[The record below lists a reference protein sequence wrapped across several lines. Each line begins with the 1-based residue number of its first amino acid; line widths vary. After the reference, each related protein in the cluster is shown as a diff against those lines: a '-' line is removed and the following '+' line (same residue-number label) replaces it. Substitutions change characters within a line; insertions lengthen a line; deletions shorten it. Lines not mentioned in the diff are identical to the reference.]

1 MTVTEA
7 PPDRVDTATVASRLR
22 DRARRSPQ
30 GVALRDK
37 QLGIWREITF
47 EQYWESALTV
57 AHGLL
62 ALGIEAGDRVAVH
75 SENRPEW
82 VVTDVA
88 SVAVRAASMG
98 LYPTNPAPEVQYL
111 LADSGASVLIAEDQE
126 QVDKALSVKGD
137 LPDLEHIIYIE
148 PRGIRH
154 LYDDPMLMS
163 WPDFLELG
171 RRHRETHPR
180 AVAELMAA
188 AEPDDLATLVYTSGT
203 TGPPKGAML
212 SVANVEF
219 ASEIGS
225 GVNGFVDPTLDQDD
239 FIISYLP
246 LCHVYE
252 RAFSVWFAIAS
263 GATVNFAESIDTIQ
277 QDLREV
283 QPTVFQSVP
292 RIYERMY
299 AAVLVRSSSASLL
312 KRLNFAVWM
321 KVSDRIGR
329 KLVEREGTHS
339 VMTRL
344 QYGLGWIFL
353 YRAIKE
359 RLGLRRCRHA
369 ISAAAPIVPEI
380 LRFFMGIGV
389 GLHEAYGMTENST
402 IATAN
407 RLRRVKLGTVGE
419 ALPGVELR
427 IDEES
432 GEILTRHPGTFVGY
446 WNKPD
451 ATALTIDSDGWL
463 HTGDVGE
470 WVDGTHLKIVDRMK
484 DIIITA
490 GGKNISPSELENLL
504 KTSPYINEA
513 VVIGD
518 RRKFVSAVIAIEFD
532 VVSKWAQAKQIPH
545 TTFKDLTEKPEV
557 RDLIE
562 RAVRDA
568 NEKLAG
574 VEQIKKFVFFPKQL
588 DEDDGELTATQ
599 KVKRAAIEDQFDDL
613 IDGMYQ

>member
-111 LADSGASVLIAEDQE
+111 LADSGARVLIAEDQE

-239 FIISYLP
+239 FIHLVPAALP
-246 LCHVYE
+246 RV
-252 RAFSVWFAIAS
+252 
-263 GATVNFAESIDTIQ
+263 
-277 QDLREV
+277 
-283 QPTVFQSVP
+283 
-292 RIYERMY
+292 
-299 AAVLVRSSSASLL
+299 
-312 KRLNFAVWM
+312 
-321 KVSDRIGR
+321 
-329 KLVEREGTHS
+329 REGVLGVVCHCEWCHS
-339 VMTRL
+339 E
-344 QYGLGWIFL
+344 F
-353 YRAIKE
+353 
-359 RLGLRRCRHA
+359 
-369 ISAAAPIVPEI
+369 
-380 LRFFMGIGV
+380 
-389 GLHEAYGMTENST
+389 
-402 IATAN
+402 
-407 RLRRVKLGTVGE
+407 RRV
-419 ALPGVELR
+419 
-427 IDEES
+427 
-432 GEILTRHPGTFVGY
+432 H
-446 WNKPD
+446 
-451 ATALTIDSDGWL
+451 
-463 HTGDVGE
+463 
-470 WVDGTHLKIVDRMK
+470 
-484 DIIITA
+484 
-490 GGKNISPSELENLL
+490 
-504 KTSPYINEA
+504 
-513 VVIGD
+513 
-518 RRKFVSAVIAIEFD
+518 
-532 VVSKWAQAKQIPH
+532 
-545 TTFKDLTEKPEV
+545 
-557 RDLIE
+557 
-562 RAVRDA
+562 
-568 NEKLAG
+568 
-574 VEQIKKFVFFPKQL
+574 
-588 DEDDGELTATQ
+588 
-599 KVKRAAIEDQFDDL
+599 
-613 IDGMYQ
+613 